1 MNNDYFELEASNDG
15 ENWTS
20 IATIKGVG
28 NSNNINDY
36 AFEDNN
42 LRGFDIKYYRLKQV
56 DFDGTTSYSFTRFV
70 QLAAKDGDF
79 DVIQNENE
87 IVVTLNYKNASVQTY
102 LYDMNGNQLVNGI
115 IFSKNTVSFSKN
127 NLASGVYMVQVV
139 SANQVLSKKV
149 FVNN

>member
-1 MNNDYFELEASNDG
+1 
-15 ENWTS
+15 
-20 IATIKGVG
+20 
-28 NSNNINDY
+28 
-36 AFEDNN
+36 
-42 LRGFDIKYYRLKQV
+42 
-56 DFDGTTSYSFTRFV
+56 V